1 MTIDRWEVPDR
12 LPRHETTLPRLHRNV
27 SHSPLLLCENQA
39 VAIPNSFKNEGS
51 GAVTSQSMGHDTI
64 LVWING
70 RDAPGIMAGLLDILS
85 IIMGCDGRGG
95 AGRTTSHSTGNC
107 RA

>member
-1 MTIDRWEVPDR
+1 MTIDRWEILDR
-12 LPRHETTLPRLHRNV
+12 LPLHEPTLPRLHSNV
-27 SHSPLLLCENQA
+27 SPSPLLLCENRA
-39 VAIPNSFKNEGS
+39 VATPNSFKNEGS
-51 GAVTSQSMGHDTI
+51 GAVTSQSMAHDTI
-64 LVWING
+64 LVWIKG

-85 IIMGCDGRGG
+85 LIRGCDGRGG